1 MYDEILYR
9 TLFEQTSDGVLILDL
24 EGVCLSVNVR
34 AANMLGY
41 HPDELSGMDY
51 RSIVVDR
58 ERAQSE
64 SIFQHLL
71 AGYDIAP
78 FERTFRRK
86 DGSEIFVE
94 INLHLVRDHEDSPLY
109 LQCVVQDITR
119 SKLNEIELQKR
130 IDQMAALRQV
140 DTEISS
146 TLRLDQVLFFAL
158 NAAVSLS
165 GADAGFIVMV
175 EDSDAGPQHIIHT
188 YGPYD
193 GYPIQENEVA
203 HGVVGRVMN
212 TQQAELIPD
221 VTVDPHYF
229 PDLGQ
234 TRAQMVFPL
243 MLYDQLVGV
252 INLETTRTDR
262 FTPEIFDFLKLL
274 VSRLAAAI
282 NSARLYQVTET
293 QLEELQDLY
302 AQVSKLERLKTD
314 MIRIASHDLRNPV
327 GLINGYLELL
337 RIDADAR
344 LLDAEKEYIQAIA
357 RSVERMQQI
366 IDDILSLERINQV
379 ASNQLNELA
388 DLNTLVTKAVTS
400 HTPEA
405 LNKSLILD
413 LNTIPAPVIVRGD
426 PTQLYEALSNLIG
439 NAIKYTPEGGAI
451 EVSIEQPNGNTAVVA
466 VRDTGYGVPESQQA
480 RLFEPFFRARSQ
492 ETEDIAGVGLGL
504 HLVKNIIERHHG
516 RMIFESVYGQGSTFG
531 FELPL
536 APQPQE

>member
-24 EGVCLSVNVR
+24 GGVCLSVNAR
-34 AANMLGY
+34 AAAILGY
-41 HPDELSGMDY
+41 DPDELSGMDY
-51 RSIVVDR
+51 GAIVVDR

-64 SIFQHLL
+64 AVVQDLL
-71 AGYDIAP
+71 AGAEIPP

-94 INLHLVRDHEDSPLY
+94 VNLHLVRDHDGSPLY

-165 GADAGFIVMV
+165 GADAGFIIMV
-175 EDSDAGPQHIIHT
+175 ENSDEGQQYIIHT

-193 GYPIQENEVA
+193 SYPLRESDLA
-203 HGVVGRVMN
+203 HGVVGRVMH

-221 VTVDPHYF
+221 VTTDPHYF
-229 PDLGQ
+229 PDLGE

-252 INLETTRTDR
+252 VNLETTRTDR

-293 QLEELQDLY
+293 QLAELQDLY
-302 AQVSKLERLKTD
+302 AQVSKLEKLKTD

-344 LLDAEKEYIQAIA
+344 LLETEKEYIRAIS

-379 ASNQLNELA
+379 ASNQFNELA
-388 DLNTLVTKAVTS
+388 DLNLLVTKAVTS

-405 LNKSLILD
+405 LNKSQILD
-413 LNTIPAPVIVRGD
+413 MHTAPAPVIVQGD
-426 PTQLYEALSNLIG
+426 PAQLYEALSNLIG
-439 NAIKYTPEGGAI
+439 NAIKYTPDGGAI
-451 EVSIEQPNGNTAVVA
+451 EVSIEQPNGSIALVA
-466 VRDTGYGVPESQQA
+466 VRDTGYGVPEAQQA
-480 RLFEPFFRARSQ
+480 RLFEPFFRAKSK
-492 ETEDIAGVGLGL
+492 ETEEIAGVGLGL

-536 APQPQE
+536 APVPEE